1 MEPKIS
7 LFHYKYFIK
16 HGPTNTP
23 TKMGIGGT
31 VIVALYLMSRFGAR
45 DSPRV
50 VTRPEPRVR
59 ARVISRP
66 ALVSV
71 SHGRCSRRGAA
82 LASAHEVWSETD
94 VIIREGEHLYIRRRK
109 RLFIHPAEHETER
122 ERERERES
130 RLESLGRE
138 MEGGGPY
145 QKTVV
150 SFRNK
155 SLRRRRRRQRFYL
168 EQFMKQLP

>member
-31 VIVALYLMSRFGAR
+31 MIVALYLMSRFGAR

-109 RLFIHPAEHETER
+109 RLFILPA
-122 ERERERES
+122 RES
-130 RLESLGRE
+130 RLGRAYGGGGR
-138 MEGGGPY
+138 EGGGSY

-155 SLRRRRRRQRFYL
+155 SLRRWRRQRFYL
-168 EQFMKQLP
+168 ETIHETTAALACRHYPS